1 MGKLMKVNY
10 LGGKFFRGN
19 LEYDK
24 RIDNYNDEGRKKQKE
39 DEQVRLKNKKVMKS
53 MENWTHGMALM
64 IVFEF
69 IKLHN

>member
-10 LGGKFFRGN
+10 LGGEFFRGN

-24 RIDNYNDEGRKKQKE
+24 RIDNYND
-39 DEQVRLKNKKVMKS
+39 
-53 MENWTHGMALM
+53 AL